1 VAPPLEPTE
10 IEGPGGV
17 TSTPTDGSD
26 TDGAEVA
33 GGVVGVVV
41 GGVVVG
47 GVVVGGAEVD
57 VGADGLDA
65 GADVEVPGEVVDDD
79 DGASV
84 APAAVVGAPGFGWVA
99 APRGPAE
106 VVGVDDVAV
115 VPASDARTPATV
127 DVGPTT
133 GTFPATDGWTAGPET
148 PAGAGFPAPGAAVLP
163 AAWDVESGVES
174 CARAAGGATHGRRS
188 PGRTGP
194 PRRPTAR
201 TAT

>member
-1 VAPPLEPTE
+1 VVPPLEPTE
-10 IEGPGGV
+10 MEGPGGV

-26 TDGAEVA
+26 PDGAEVA

-47 GVVVGGAEVD
+47 GVVAGGAEVD

-65 GADVEVPGEVVDDD
+65 GVDVEVPGEVVDDD
-79 DGASV
+79 DAASV
-84 APAAVVGAPGFGWVA
+84 APAAVVEAPGFGWAA

-127 DVGPTT
+127 DVGPAK
-133 GTFPATDGWTAGPET
+133 GTFPPTDGWTAGPET

-163 AAWDVESGVES
+163 GAWDVESDVES
-174 CARAAGGATHGRRS
+174 CASAAGGATHGRRS